1 MVHSTTLLFIV
12 KLSSGAGASKQK
24 LCPTRIRVNN
34 MHPEIDRMIKMA
46 QNRGSVTT
54 AQRDMIL
61 NKAKE
66 LGDDPVEI
74 EFVLSGLSIADTRT
88 NQSANQDG
96 HASSHQQHSS
106 ESTVPDTSNKTS
118 LILGIV
124 STVMGVIGYASI
136 ILSILGIAA
145 GIIGLILS
153 NKEKKQFKETYGQTK
168 KNPYQAAFVLSIIGI
183 SISGIC
189 FLLSL

>member
-1 MVHSTTLLFIV
+1 
-12 KLSSGAGASKQK
+12 
-24 LCPTRIRVNN
+24 
-34 MHPEIDRMIKMA
+34 MHPDIDRMIKMA
-46 QNRGSVTT
+46 QSRGSMTT

-66 LGDDPVEI
+66 LGDDPMEI
-74 EFVLSGLSIADTRT
+74 EFILSGVSLTDTHT
-88 NQSANQDG
+88 NQGGHAPSHQQNANQQPRPSN
-96 HASSHQQHSS
+96 AYQQHSS

-124 STVMGVIGYASI
+124 STVMGVIGYTAI
-136 ILSILGIAA
+136 ILSILGLAA

-153 NKEKKQFKETYGQTK
+153 NKEKKQFRETFGQTK

-183 SISGIC
+183 SISGIML
-189 FLLSL
+189 LLSL

>member
-1 MVHSTTLLFIV
+1 
-12 KLSSGAGASKQK
+12 
-24 LCPTRIRVNN
+24 

-124 STVMGVIGYASI
+124 STVMGVIGYAI

-153 NKEKKQFKETYGQTK
+153 NKEKKQFKESYGQTK